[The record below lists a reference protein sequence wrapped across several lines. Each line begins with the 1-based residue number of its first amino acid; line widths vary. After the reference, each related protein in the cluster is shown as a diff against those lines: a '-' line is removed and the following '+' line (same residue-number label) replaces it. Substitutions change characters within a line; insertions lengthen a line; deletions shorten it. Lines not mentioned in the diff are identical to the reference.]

1 MYIPFSSSSL
11 VNSGLGLFGGDFGLK
26 IKALWIKKQEKTGH
40 GQKRDTKYIYNYKRN
55 HHQKML

>member
-40 GQKRDTKYIYNYKRN
+40 GQKRDIKYI
-55 HHQKML
+55 

>member
-26 IKALWIKKQEKTGH
+26 IKVLWIKKQENKTGH
-40 GQKRDTKYIYNYKRN
+40 GQKRNTKI
-55 HHQKML
+55 